1 MAFMTD
7 IPEDVVELCGD
18 LTTMR
23 NQKNSNKRPRRI
35 LILLIKLFSVL
46 PGYLLYVSF

>member
-1 MAFMTD
+1 MAFMAD
-7 IPEDVVELCGD
+7 IPEDALELCGD

-35 LILLIKLFSVL
+35 LICLLNFLVFY
-46 PGYLLYVSF
+46 PDTYWM